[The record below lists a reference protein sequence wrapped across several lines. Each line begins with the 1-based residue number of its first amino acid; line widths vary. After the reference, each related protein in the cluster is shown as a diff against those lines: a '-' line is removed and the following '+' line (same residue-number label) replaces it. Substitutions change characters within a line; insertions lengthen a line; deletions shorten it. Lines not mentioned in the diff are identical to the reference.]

1 LKQIQ
6 NETDK
11 ILVKGKFAGH
21 PKLPTIVRAND
32 SIWLGLRSDN
42 RHIKDVTSNTLMAL
56 DRSVAHVILQAM
68 KWRQGLKTMCCC
80 YLRSHTSRASM
91 NGRCVTPRGRTK
103 EKETKQKR
111 RPRKSHCSSLPRD
124 TGLSSLPSEHASVS
138 QFGWSCCLSR
148 SFHLLCFL
156 PSFQG
161 GRIFSWDGFRN
172 RRAVLCSRAWEGT
185 VTERGC

>member
-111 RPRKSHCSSLPRD
+111 RPRKSTVVACRETQDCLHCL
-124 TGLSSLPSEHASVS
+124 LSTPQSVS
-138 QFGWSCCLSR
+138 LAGPVVCHDLFISSGFSRLFREEGYSAGMDSETAGRCC
-148 SFHLLCFL
+148 
-156 PSFQG
+156 
-161 GRIFSWDGFRN
+161 
-172 RRAVLCSRAWEGT
+172 VLGHGKEQ
-185 VTERGC
+185 